1 MTGTSSRQFGF
12 IIAYV
17 LPGFIAL
24 GGLAP
29 LFPTVALWLRPV
41 STGQYDLG
49 VGPPLY
55 AVLAAM
61 ALGLVLSCFRW
72 ATIDR
77 LNGLTGVDR
86 PSWDDR
92 ELERVLAGFDYLVQ
106 NHFRYYECI
115 ANTLLAL
122 LAAYALNRLAGTVAF
137 LSAWTDLGMAAVLVV
152 LFFAS
157 RNALASYYTR
167 TSRLI
172 GLTQRGDVI
181 MFNGNDHGGGNHGG
195 QPKQP
200 APDKPEPTI
209 APQPAAPQDPLDE
222 GEKRGN

>member
-24 GGLAP
+24 AGLAP

-41 STGQYDLG
+41 SAGQYDFGL
-49 VGPPLY
+49 GPPLY
-55 AVLAAM
+55 AVLAAL

-72 ATIDR
+72 AIVDR
-77 LNGLTGVDR
+77 LHELTGLHR
-86 PSWDDR
+86 PAWDDR

-115 ANTLLAL
+115 ANTMLAL
-122 LAAYALNRLAGTVAF
+122 LAAYALNRVTGTFGF
-137 LSAWTDLGMAAVLVV
+137 LSVWTDLGMAVVLVV

-157 RNALASYYTR
+157 RNALAFYYTR
-167 TSRLI
+167 TGRLI
-172 GLTQRGDVI
+172 GQAELGDV
-181 MFNGNDHGGGNHGG
+181 MFNGNDHGGSGGHTG

-200 APDKPEPTI
+200 APDKPAPAS
-209 APQPAAPQDPLDE
+209 APQPNAPKQPSDGSKKD
-222 GEKRGN
+222 GE